1 MEFTLEKKTIQY
13 SRGKYFNNLIYI
25 VIDLPLNSQIN
36 FKTIAAKIVING
48 TVVETVGG
56 ASTLNVLK
64 KIAAFSKEINSTKKT
79 YSKIIIFVNDLA
91 VFYEIFKRFFYF
103 NHIIGNEVS
112 VIYNFETNDFEFRNL
127 KMVMGYSSTPENL
140 NEIKEFFYF
149 RLKDLR

>member
-79 YSKIIIFVNDLA
+79 YSKNIIFVNDLA
-91 VFYEIFKRFFYF
+91 IFYEIFKRFFYF
-103 NHIIGNEVS
+103 N
-112 VIYNFETNDFEFRNL
+112 F
-127 KMVMGYSSTPENL
+127 YSPNNSS
-140 NEIKEFFYF
+140 
-149 RLKDLR
+149 

>member
-79 YSKIIIFVNDLA
+79 YSKNIIFVNDLV

-103 NHIIGNEVS
+103 NNITGNEVGG
-112 VIYNFETNDFEFRNL
+112 IL
-127 KMVMGYSSTPENL
+127 KQMILSS
-140 NEIKEFFYF
+140 EI
-149 RLKDLR
+149 